1 MPLVTT
7 LNKIRKH
14 GPCESGWIKLL
25 KHLNKTTADDEPLPF
40 SVIVDS
46 NGFEDALWCCRST
59 PEYNKEWRLFAVKC
73 ARKVQHLMT
82 DPRSIA
88 AIDVAERFANGEATD
103 EELAI
108 ANAAANA
115 AAQVA
120 ANAAANAAAKATSN
134 VSAYAAALIAA
145 HVALHTSGRAAALVA
160 AYTSGC
166 AAANAGAA
174 ANDEA
179 NPAAYDAARKEQ
191 KQIFLEIVK

>member
-40 SVIVDS
+40 SVIVES

-59 PEYNKEWRLFAVKC
+59 PEYNKEWRLFTVKC
-73 ARKVQHLMT
+73 ARKVQHFMT

-108 ANAAANA
+108 ANAGAYAAVNAGAEAAVTAAVTAAATAYDAAYASAHASAYDAAIANATAMANA
-115 AAQVA
+115 AAY
-120 ANAAANAAAKATSN
+120 NAA
-134 VSAYAAALIAA
+134 
-145 HVALHTSGRAAALVA
+145 R
-160 AYTSGC
+160 
-166 AAANAGAA
+166 
-174 ANDEA
+174 E
-179 NPAAYDAARKEQ
+179 EQ
-191 KQIFLEIVK
+191 KQIFLEIVGS